1 MIRVLHINYL
11 TNKTSAVN
19 HIVDIQKRSGKLDVR
34 LLTMSSNLDKTHLRL
49 ALPFD
54 RRLDLWISK
63 ILNRLVY
70 NRSGMYFS
78 ATLGFSKALPLKELV
93 WPDVLHIHWTGL
105 GSFRLQDFDS
115 FDGPVVFHLHDS
127 FHFTGGCHT
136 INECFKFKESCQS
149 CEYSP
154 TRKATSR
161 HLLEK
166 YTFYKKHNIN
176 IIAPSS
182 TLLNLAKSSSLFRD
196 SLGHSAVIPNILL
209 FPKKSP
215 KSKKLKDM
223 TITLIASRVDDVN
236 KQIYKFCEVMDVK
249 GLMGLQIILIGDF
262 KKKIE
267 SQYLNV
273 TYFGY
278 LADPKMVQRII
289 GESHFTAVVSRFESF
304 SMVALESILMS
315 TPVITF
321 SNLGAT
327 DFIVNEKNGLIF
339 SPNDWRGMQERLIRI
354 YEGVENYQSL
364 YKSTKLYDFSN
375 NTKDMLKSY
384 EDYYL
389 EVLQ

>member
-11 TNKTSAVN
+11 TNETSAVN
-19 HIVDIQKRSGKLDVR
+19 HIVDVQKRSRKIDVR
-34 LLTMSSNLDKTHLRL
+34 ILTMSLNQDKTHLRL
-49 ALPFD
+49 SLPFD

-63 ILNRLVY
+63 IFNRLIY
-70 NRSGMYFS
+70 NTSGMYFS
-78 ATLGFSKALPLKELV
+78 AILGFSRALSLKALV
-93 WPDVLHIHWTGL
+93 WPDILHIHWTGL

-154 TRKATSR
+154 IRKATSR

-166 YTFYKKHNIN
+166 YAFYKKHNIN
-176 IIAPSS
+176 VIAPSS
-182 TLLNLAKSSSLFRD
+182 TLLNLAKSSSLFAD
-196 SLGHSAVIPNILL
+196 SLGHSAVIPNVLL
-209 FPKKSP
+209 FPKKLP
-215 KSKKLKDM
+215 TTKKLKDM
-223 TITLIASRVDDVN
+223 TITLIASRIDDVN
-236 KQIYKFCEVMDVK
+236 KQIYKFCEEMDVK
-249 GLMGLQIILIGDF
+249 ELMGLQIFLIGDF
-262 KKKIE
+262 KKKVE
-267 SQYLNV
+267 LEYLKV
-273 TYFGY
+273 SYLGY
-278 LADPKMVQRII
+278 LSDSKIVQKII

-327 DFIVNEKNGLIF
+327 DFVVNEKNGLIF
-339 SPNDWRGMQERLIRI
+339 SPNDWRGIQERLRRI
-354 YEGVENYQSL
+354 YEGVEDYKSL

-375 NTKDMLKSY
+375 NTKDILKSY

>member
-1 MIRVLHINYL
+1 MIRVLHINYI

-19 HIVDIQKRSGKLDVR
+19 HIVDLQKRSGKLDVR
-34 LLTMSSNLDKTHLRL
+34 LLTMSMNMDRTHLKL
-49 ALPFD
+49 TLPFD

-70 NRSGMYFS
+70 NRSGIYFS
-78 ATLGFSKALPLKELV
+78 ATLGFSKALPLRALV
-93 WPDVLHIHWTGL
+93 WPDILHIHWTGL

-115 FDGPVVFHLHDS
+115 FNGPIVFHLHDS

-136 INECFKFKESCQS
+136 INECFKFKESCHS

-154 TRKATSR
+154 IRKASSR

-166 YTFYKKHNIN
+166 YSFYKKHNIN
-176 IIAPSS
+176 IISPSS
-182 TLLNLAKSSSLFRD
+182 TLLNLAKSSSLFKD

-209 FPKKSP
+209 SPKKSP
-215 KSKKLKDM
+215 KSKKSKDV
-223 TITLIASRVDDVN
+223 TITLIASRIDDVN
-236 KQIYKFCEVMDVK
+236 KQIYKFCEEMDVK
-249 GLMGLQIILIGDF
+249 ELMGLQIILIGDF
-262 KKKIE
+262 KKKVE
-267 SQYLNV
+267 LEYLNV
-273 TYFGY
+273 KYLGY
-278 LADPKMVQRII
+278 LSDSKMVQKII
-289 GESHFTAVVSRFESF
+289 EKSHFTAVVSRFESF

-339 SPNDWRGMQERLIRI
+339 SPNDWRGIQKRLIRI
-354 YEGVENYQSL
+354 YKGLENYQSI

-375 NTKDMLKSY
+375 NIKDIVKSY

-389 EVLQ
+389 KVLQ